1 MALADIQQLV
11 KDLVP
16 DQDKAVAPE
25 VRNRAIEQARVRY
38 SADLP
43 RELQADVTWPALGVF
58 GPVPPGW
65 VDASRVLQALYPIET
80 RTPVYVDAYRLP
92 DGSGWGLECINAL
105 PEGAVVRVAYAV
117 PHTLDPDTDTVPP
130 QHRLA
135 VAQYAAHLV
144 CQQLAARYSGERDTA
159 VGGEVARTESRA
171 RNFAARAKEYRSA
184 YYQGTGQADPFAP
197 AGTAASEPAAAAA
210 VVSWPARRRNLL
222 VRGAL

>member
-1 MALADIQQLV
+1 MALADYQQLL
-11 KDLVP
+11 KDMVP
-16 DQDKAVAPE
+16 DQDKAVTLE
-25 VRNRAIEQARVRY
+25 VRSRAIEQARVRY

-58 GPVPPGW
+58 GPVPAEW
-65 VDASRVLQALYPIET
+65 DDASRVLHALYPIET

-92 DGSGWGLECINAL
+92 DGGWGLECINAL
-105 PEGAVVRVAYAV
+105 PEGAVVRVTYAV
-117 PHTLDPDTDTVPP
+117 PHTLDATADTVPP

-184 YYQGTGQADPFAP
+184 YYQGTDQADPFAP
-197 AGTAASEPAAAAA
+197 AGTAASGPAAAAA
-210 VVSWPARRRNLL
+210 VVSWPARRRALP
-222 VRGAL
+222 VRGVW